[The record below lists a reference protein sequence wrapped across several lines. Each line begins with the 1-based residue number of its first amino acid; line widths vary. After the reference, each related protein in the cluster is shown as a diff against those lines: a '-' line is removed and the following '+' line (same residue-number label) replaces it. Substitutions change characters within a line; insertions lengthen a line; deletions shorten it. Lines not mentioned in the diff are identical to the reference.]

1 MKQFTFL
8 LFMIFMTGT
17 ICFPHNL
24 ITGKVVDKQ
33 TKNPLTGAN
42 IMVTGTYLG
51 TITDQFGTFTL
62 KTDSVIKSITVSFIG
77 YAGKII
83 PVTRPGENFL
93 IELEATPMELNQIIV
108 SSTTV
113 NNLKSL
119 SKVDADLRAANTSQ
133 DVLRMIPGL
142 FIAQH
147 AGGGKAEQ
155 IFLRGIDND
164 HGTDIDIS
172 VDGIPVNMV
181 SHAHGQGY
189 ADLHFLIPELVSSI
203 DFGKGPYY
211 TDHGNFNTSGYV
223 GFHTPDRLDN
233 SMVKLEG
240 GMFNTLRGVALLN
253 LLGNGTQKKQSA
265 YLASEMMLT
274 NGPFESPQN
283 FLRLNLFAKYSNY
296 INLHKKLIFEL
307 STLSS
312 KWDASGQIPERAVK
326 EGIISRFGSI
336 DDTDGGY
343 TGRTN
348 AMIKLINN
356 KSGRAFSENMIYF
369 TDYYFELYSNFT
381 FFLKNPVDGDQ
392 IRQKEKRKIYGYKTR
407 YKFESLLGEFASTT
421 EVGGGFRYDDINNIE
436 LSNTKSRE
444 ITLNQMA
451 LGNIDEVNAFVYAN
465 ESLEKG
471 KWVLNLG
478 LRGDY
483 FKFDYDNKQDTIY
496 KTDSKNKFR
505 LSPKLNL
512 LLNLNANVQLYFK
525 TGLGFHSNDTRVVL
539 SHESGEILPVALG
552 ADLGTIFKIGKR
564 FIGQTALWYLH
575 MQSELVYV
583 GDDAIVEPGGRTQR
597 FGLDVSTRFQF
608 TNWLFADLDLNLAH
622 PRYLDE
628 PSGENYVPLAPTFT
642 SIGGITLK
650 HSSGFNGSL
659 RYRYMKNRPANEQN
673 TVTAWGYTV
682 ADMVINYTKQ
692 KYEVGFTIENLFN
705 TEWNEAQFDTESRLY
720 NEPQP
725 VSELHFTPGTPFFI
739 KARVSFFF

>member
-1 MKQFTFL
+1 MRRFIFL
-8 LFMIFMTGT
+8 LWMVFFTGNL
-17 ICFPHNL
+17 CFSHNL
-24 ITGKVVDKQ
+24 ITGKVVDKE
-33 TKNPLTGAN
+33 TGNPLTGAN
-42 IMVTGTYLG
+42 VMITGTYIG
-51 TITDQFGTFTL
+51 TVTDQFGTFTL
-62 KTDSVIKSITVSFIG
+62 KTDSVIQSITISFIG
-77 YAGKII
+77 YSGKTI
-83 PVTRPGENFL
+83 PVTRPGEDFL
-93 IELEATPMELNQIIV
+93 IELEATSMKLNQIVV
-108 SSTTV
+108 SSTTI

-133 DVLRMIPGL
+133 DVLRMVPGL

-223 GFHTPDRLDN
+223 GFHTPDRLDH
-233 SMVKLEG
+233 SMIKLEG
-240 GMFNTLRGVALLN
+240 GMFNTMRGVALVN
-253 LLGNGTQKKQSA
+253 LTGNTSSNKQSA
-265 YLASEMMLT
+265 YLGSEIMLT

-283 FLRLNLFAKYSNY
+283 FLRMNLFAKYSNY
-296 INLHKKLIFEL
+296 IDAHRKLTVEL

-326 EGIISRFGSI
+326 EGLITRFGSI
-336 DDTDGGY
+336 DDTEGGY

-348 AMIKLINN
+348 AMIKLVNN
-356 KSGRAFSENMIYF
+356 KSGRGLSENMIYF

-381 FFLKNPVDGDQ
+381 YFLKNPVDGDQ
-392 IRQKEKRKIYGYKTR
+392 IRQKEKRKICGYKTR
-407 YKFESLLGEFASTT
+407 YKFDRLLGGFSATT
-421 EVGGGFRYDDINNIE
+421 ELGGGFRYDDINNIE
-436 LSNTKSRE
+436 LTNTKSRE
-444 ITLNQMA
+444 ISLKQMA
-451 LGNIDEVNAFVYAN
+451 LGNIDEVNAFAYVN
-465 ESLEKG
+465 ESLKKG
-471 KWVLNLG
+471 RWVFNLG

-483 FKFDYDNKQDTIY
+483 FKFDYDNKLDTLY

-505 LSPKLNL
+505 LSPKFNL
-512 LLNLNANVQLYFK
+512 LYNLNANIQLYVK
-525 TGLGFHSNDTRVVL
+525 SGIGFHSNDTRVVL
-539 SHESGEILPVALG
+539 SGDKGEILPAAMGSDLG
-552 ADLGTIFKIGKR
+552 AIFKIGKR
-564 FIGQTALWYLH
+564 FIGQTALWYLY

-583 GDDAIVEPGGRTQR
+583 GDDAVVEPGDRTQR
-597 FGLDVSTRFQF
+597 FGLDISARYQF

-622 PRYLDE
+622 PRYPDL
-628 PSGENYVPLAPTFT
+628 PAGENYVPLAPTFT
-642 SIGGITLK
+642 SVGGLTLK
-650 HSSGFNGSL
+650 HHSGINGSF

-692 KYEVGFTIENLFN
+692 KYELGITFENLFN

-725 VSELHFTPGTPFFI
+725 VSELHFTPGTPFFV
-739 KARVSFFF
+739 KAKVSFFF

>member
-1 MKQFTFL
+1 MKRIYFL
-8 LFMIFMTGT
+8 LWIIFVAGT
-17 ICFPHNL
+17 TCFPHNL

-33 TKNPLTGAN
+33 TKNPLPGAN
-42 IMVTGTYLG
+42 IMVTGTYFG
-51 TITDQFGTFTL
+51 TVTDQFGTFTL
-62 KTDSVIKSITVSFIG
+62 KSDSVIKSITISFIG
-77 YAGKII
+77 YAGKTI
-83 PVTRPGENFL
+83 PVTRPGEDFF
-93 IELEATPMELNQIIV
+93 IELEATSMELNQIVI
-108 SSTTV
+108 SSISV

-119 SKVDADLRAANTSQ
+119 SKVDADLRAANSSQ
-133 DVLRMIPGL
+133 DVLRMVPGL

-189 ADLHFLIPELVSSI
+189 ADLHFLIPELISSI

-223 GFHTPDRLDN
+223 GFHTPDRLDHN
-233 SMVKLEG
+233 MVKIEG
-240 GMFNTLRGVALLN
+240 GMFNFLRGVATLN
-253 LLGNGTQKKQSA
+253 LLGKGIQKKQSA

-283 FLRLNLFAKYSNY
+283 FLRVNLFAKYSNY
-296 INLHKKLIFEL
+296 IDPHRKLIFEL

-326 EGIISRFGSI
+326 EGLISRFGSI
-336 DDTDGGY
+336 DDTEGGY

-348 AMIKLINN
+348 AMIKLVNN
-356 KSGRAFSENMIYF
+356 KSGRGMSENMMYF
-369 TDYYFELYSNFT
+369 TDYHFELYSNFT
-381 FFLKNPVDGDQ
+381 FYLKNPVDGDQ

-407 YKFESLLGEFASTT
+407 YKFESLLGKFISTT
-421 EVGGGFRYDDINNIE
+421 DIGGGFRYDNINNIE

-444 ITLNQMA
+444 KTLKQMA
-451 LGNIDEVNAFVYAN
+451 LGNINEVNIFAYAN
-465 ESLEKG
+465 ETLEKE
-471 KWVLNLG
+471 KWVINLG

-483 FKFDYDNKQDTIY
+483 FKFDYVNKLDTIY

-505 LSPKLNL
+505 LSPKFNL
-512 LLNLNANVQLYFK
+512 IYNLNSNIQLYLK
-525 TGLGFHSNDTRVVL
+525 SGIGFHSNDSRVVL
-539 SHESGEILPVALG
+539 SGEIGEILPMAIGSDLG
-552 ADLGTIFKIGKR
+552 AFFKIGNR
-564 FIGQTALWYLH
+564 FIGQTALWYLY

-597 FGLDVSTRFQF
+597 FGLDISARYQF
-608 TNWLFADLDLNLAH
+608 TNWLFADLDINLAH

-642 SIGGITLK
+642 SVGGITLK

-659 RYRYMKNRPANEQN
+659 RYRYIKDRPANEQN

-682 ADMVINYTKQ
+682 TDMVINYTKQ
-692 KYEVGFTIENLFN
+692 KYEVGITFENLFN

-720 NEPQP
+720 DEPEP
-725 VSELHFTPGTPFFI
+725 VSELNFTPGTPFFV

>member
-1 MKQFTFL
+1 MKRITFF
-8 LFMIFMTGT
+8 LFMLLISGAT
-17 ICFPHNL
+17 CFPHNL
-24 ITGKVVDKQ
+24 ITGKVVDKK
-33 TKNPLTGAN
+33 TKNQLTGAN
-42 IMVTGTYLG
+42 IMVTGTYFG
-51 TITDQFGTFTL
+51 TVTDQFGTFTL
-62 KTDSVIKSITVSFIG
+62 KTDSIIKSITISFVG
-77 YAGKII
+77 YAVKTI

-93 IELEATPMELNQIIV
+93 IELEPTSMELTQIVV
-108 SSTTV
+108 SSTTI
-113 NNLKSL
+113 NNLKSI

-133 DVLRMIPGL
+133 DVLRMVPGL

-223 GFHTPDRLDN
+223 GFHTPDRLDR
-233 SMVKLEG
+233 SMVKIEG
-240 GMFNTLRGVALLN
+240 GMFNTLRGVTMLN
-253 LLGNGTQKKQSA
+253 LLGDGNQKKQSA
-265 YLASEMMLT
+265 YLASEIMMT

-283 FLRLNLFAKYSNY
+283 FVRMNLVAKYINY
-296 INLHKKLIFEL
+296 IDPHRKLIFEL

-326 EGIISRFGSI
+326 EGLISRFGSI
-336 DDTDGGY
+336 DDTEGGY
-343 TGRTN
+343 TGHTN
-348 AMIKLINN
+348 AMVKLVNN
-356 KSGRAFSENMIYF
+356 KSGRSLAENMVYF
-369 TDYYFELYSNFT
+369 TDYHFELYSNFT

-407 YKFESLLGEFASTT
+407 YKFESFLGEFASTT
-421 EVGGGFRYDDINNIE
+421 EIGGGFRYDDINNIE

-444 ITLNQMA
+444 ITLKQMA
-451 LGNIDEVNAFVYAN
+451 LGNIDEVNAFAYAN

-471 KWVLNLG
+471 KWIINLG

-483 FKFDYDNKQDTIY
+483 FKFDYDNRLDTIY
-496 KTDSKNKFR
+496 KTNSKTKFR
-505 LSPKLNL
+505 LSPKFNL
-512 LLNLNANVQLYFK
+512 LYNLNTNVQLYLK
-525 TGLGFHSNDTRVVL
+525 SGIGFHSNDTRIIL
-539 SHESGEILPVALG
+539 SDNPGEILPMAMGSDV
-552 ADLGTIFKIGKR
+552 GTVFKIGKR
-564 FIGQTALWYLH
+564 FIGQTALWYLY

-597 FGLDVSTRFQF
+597 FGLDVSARYQF
-608 TNWLFADLDLNLAH
+608 TNWLFGDLDLNMAH

-628 PSGENYVPLAPTFT
+628 PRGENYVPLAPTFT

-659 RYRYMKNRPANEQN
+659 RYRYVKNRPANEQN
-673 TVTAWGYTV
+673 TVTAWGYSV
-682 ADMVINYTKQ
+682 ADMVINYTRQ
-692 KYEVGFTIENLFN
+692 KYEIGLTIENLFN
-705 TEWNEAQFDTESRLY
+705 SEWNEAQFDTESRLY
-720 NEPQP
+720 NEPKP
-725 VSELHFTPGTPFFI
+725 VSELHFTPGTPFFVKM
-739 KARVSFFF
+739 KASFFF